1 MMLQHGGSL
10 TPGQCMTHLGRPT
23 MLLASFTISPRKI
36 SPEESLTPP
45 GEPLTPPEAAMM
57 PAALYGGANV
67 PSQNTASMG
76 APATTTAP

>member
-1 MMLQHGGSL
+1 MTQLGG
-10 TPGQCMTHLGRPT
+10 PKI
-23 MLLASFTISPRKI
+23 LLASFMSSPRKI
-36 SPEESLTPP
+36 SPEESLTPR